1 MPVSPFAPPQRRKPE
16 GPVTAVNPQ
25 LTGLAQGVSQMAS
38 QNAAAAQRN
47 AQGGP
52 SYFQRQMANS
62 PAPSPGLGL
71 AGMSAPAAPQVSHG
85 VPQSTFFQG
94 ATPGQVAYSGGQRPG
109 FLGAPAPAGGVGQAD
124 QNQWAVA
131 NGKYIA
137 PTGAM
142 ANSNIFGNMSNQQVK
157 TAGITGRGPNQA
169 TLTPEQANAGYAAAK
184 TAAAGRQKAS
194 REQTLNR
201 VAIRGQNK
209 QAGFENALAANLA
222 QRDPQA
228 FAQAM
233 TARGQLGLAN
243 SNMQSTNAFRD
254 RQLAQQKELG
264 LAQIAGLNDRAK
276 LAVDAKNPPEK
287 PPEAFSNDDYKQMNP
302 KDAAEHMLANKVPP
316 AEVNKRMQEIT
327 GFDHN
332 WVQYPT
338 GPGFFAGAKPA
349 NPKVAAAARAKGP
362 LPDKAVSAFEEHR
375 RKMERGDS
383 LFSPK

>member
-1 MPVSPFAPPQRRKPE
+1 VS
-16 GPVTAVNPQ
+16 
-25 LTGLAQGVSQMAS
+25 
-38 QNAAAAQRN
+38 
-47 AQGGP
+47 
-52 SYFQRQMANS
+52 
-62 PAPSPGLGL
+62 
-71 AGMSAPAAPQVSHG
+71 
-85 VPQSTFFQG
+85 
-94 ATPGQVAYSGGQRPG
+94 YSGGQRPG
-109 FLGAPAPAGGVGQAD
+109 FLGAPAPAGGVGHAD

-243 SNMQSTNAFRD
+243 SNMQATNAYRKD
-254 RQLAQQKELG
+254 QLA
-264 LAQIAGLNDRAK
+264 AQERMGTANNASREKIAGLGLQGKGIDPATGQPIV
-276 LAVDAKNPPEK
+276 ANP
-287 PPEAFSNDDYKQMNP
+287 
-302 KDAAEHMLANKVPP
+302 VPP
-316 AEVNKRMQEIT
+316 V
-327 GFDHN
+327 
-332 WVQYPT
+332 
-338 GPGFFAGAKPA
+338 PGLAA
-349 NPKVAAAARAKGP
+349 NTPQATHEQIRSAAAAGDTEAIREALIKQGVTDRGQQNDMIASVTGQAPQSPPLFPFMREPSAKAPTPKQPAPKPRGQR
-362 LPDKAVSAFEEHR
+362 SAASYAFPF
-375 RKMERGDS
+375 
-383 LFSPK
+383 LQ